1 MTQNL
6 KVENDNDK
14 KKSTCLLFEFVDPE
28 NADVSSHVFDYNTY
42 PECMKRDKTCV
53 YFEVYEV
60 VE

>member
-14 KKSTCLLFEFVDPE
+14 KKSKCFLLEVSEDC
-28 NADVSSHVFDYNTY
+28 ADSVSFDYNTY
-42 PECMKRDKTCV
+42 IIAKRDLTV
-53 YFEVYEV
+53 IYFEVYEV